1 MIKLLC
7 VCVTKLIA
15 AVTGRGRG
23 LASNKMDG
31 GGRVLPW
38 AAGRER
44 EYKDKRG
51 KLLMANAITTAAT
64 E

>member
-1 MIKLLC
+1 MVKLLC

-51 KLLMANAITTAAT
+51 KL
-64 E
+64 